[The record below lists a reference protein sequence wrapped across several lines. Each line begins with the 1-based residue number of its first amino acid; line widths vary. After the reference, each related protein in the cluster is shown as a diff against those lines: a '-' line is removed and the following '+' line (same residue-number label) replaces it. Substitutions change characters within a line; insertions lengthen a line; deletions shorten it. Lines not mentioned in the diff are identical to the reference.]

1 MTIEHD
7 SSKSLTSAP
16 AHRRVGLRTAV
27 RAGDNPGMGPYN
39 GQLTCTGTFLS
50 SNSASGYS
58 LDASSVSCTYT

>member
-7 SSKSLTSAP
+7 SSQSLTSAT

-27 RAGDNPGMGPYN
+27 RAGDIPGMGPYY
-39 GQLTCTGTFLS
+39 GQQTCTGTFIS

-58 LDASSVSCTYT
+58 LEPSSGSCTYT